1 MSIEESIIR
10 QLSSHTY
17 FNCEKLF
24 IRGSYAFNLQNQY
37 SDFDILVVSDDFI
50 DLDIVTRKR
59 ILLKSLGENVEIK
72 VDAICLSQKEYSY
85 IFKIS
90 TDDSLNELKEVSL

>member
-59 ILLKSLGENVEIK
+59 ILFKSLGDIEIK

-90 TDDSLNELKEVSL
+90 TNDSLNELKEVPL